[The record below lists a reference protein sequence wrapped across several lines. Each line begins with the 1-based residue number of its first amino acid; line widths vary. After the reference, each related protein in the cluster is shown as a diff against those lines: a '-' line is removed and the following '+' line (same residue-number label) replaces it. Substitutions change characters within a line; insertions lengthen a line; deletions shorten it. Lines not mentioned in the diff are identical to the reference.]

1 MKENKKNK
9 EPKVK
14 NVIDKTSKAVRRT
27 SIGGQAV
34 LEGVMMKG
42 EHSIATA
49 VRTPSGDITVESKYI
64 KSPKERNVFFRLPFI
79 RGVVNLFTQLFQGT
93 GIMMRSAEVYGDYA
107 EPSKFEKWMAD
118 KLKIN
123 PMNVLM
129 AFSVVLG
136 VLLAVGLFVFL
147 PNLITGAICDNI
159 QAINT
164 SSLKGLWYS
173 LIEGGFMLIIFISYI
188 LLVTLMKDVR
198 RVFMYHGAEHKV
210 ITCYEHGLDLTV
222 ENAKKMRRE
231 HSRCGTMFLFIVVAV
246 SILVFVLINYMI
258 TACNLVVPSSVGGYK
273 VLNTLIKLGF
283 KLLFL
288 PVVAGVS
295 YELLK
300 LLAKSDCLFVRIL
313 RAPGML
319 LQKLTTKEPTDD
331 MLEVSITAFKT
342 VMEMDANP
350 NLEEKRFDIRVP
362 YGIARDRVKNIAK
375 GADEADID
383 WLLVEVTGVKRSE
396 LPALKTLTKAQY
408 DAAEAIANKMKDGT
422 PLQYALGYC
431 DFYGIKISV
440 NQNVLI
446 PRPETE
452 ELAEKAIVEVKS
464 RNENVGIDVLDLC
477 TGSGAIA
484 VSIAKHTSAHVCAT
498 DVSTGAIDVAKAN
511 ALNTGV
517 KIDFVCGDMW
527 SAVENKQF
535 DVIVSNPPYIPSED
549 VKKLDEKVKNFEP
562 QLALDGDADG
572 LKYYRI
578 IEKGLDAHLKDGGV
592 LLMEFGIGQAESIK
606 EIFASYDVTI
616 DKDIEGVERMAT
628 VRRK

>member
-1 MKENKKNK
+1 
-9 EPKVK
+9 
-14 NVIDKTSKAVRRT
+14 
-27 SIGGQAV
+27 
-34 LEGVMMKG
+34 
-42 EHSIATA
+42 
-49 VRTPSGDITVESKYI
+49 
-64 KSPKERNVFFRLPFI
+64 
-79 RGVVNLFTQLFQGT
+79 
-93 GIMMRSAEVYGDYA
+93 
-107 EPSKFEKWMAD
+107 
-118 KLKIN
+118 
-123 PMNVLM
+123 
-129 AFSVVLG
+129 
-136 VLLAVGLFVFL
+136 
-147 PNLITGAICDNI
+147 
-159 QAINT
+159 
-164 SSLKGLWYS
+164 
-173 LIEGGFMLIIFISYI
+173 MLIIFISYI

-231 HSRCGTMFLFIVVAV
+231 HSRCGTTFLFIVVAV

-350 NLEEKRFDIRVP
+350 NLEEKKFDIRVP

-592 LLMEFGIGQAESIK
+592 LLLEFGIGQAESIK

>member
-64 KSPKERNVFFRLPFI
+64 KSPKERNVFFRLPFV

-231 HSRCGTMFLFIVVAV
+231 HSRCGTTFLFIVVAV

-350 NLEEKRFDIRVP
+350 NLEEKKFDIRVP

-498 DVSTGAIDVAKAN
+498 DISKGAIDVAKAN

>member
-9 EPKVK
+9 QPKVK

-231 HSRCGTMFLFIVVAV
+231 HSRCGTTFLFIVVAV
-246 SILVFVLINYMI
+246 SILVFVRINYMI
-258 TACNLVVPSSVGGYK
+258 TAFNLVVPSSVGGYK

-295 YELLK
+295 YEIFK

-350 NLEEKRFDIRVP
+350 NLEEKKFDIRVP

-498 DVSTGAIDVAKAN
+498 DISTGAIDVAKAN

>member
-231 HSRCGTMFLFIVVAV
+231 HSRCGTTFLFIVVAV

-350 NLEEKRFDIRVP
+350 NLEEKKFDIRVP

-498 DVSTGAIDVAKAN
+498 DISKGAIDVAKAN

-549 VKKLDEKVKNFEP
+549 VRKLDEKVKNFEP

>member
-9 EPKVK
+9 QPKVK

-93 GIMMRSAEVYGDYA
+93 GIMMRSAEVYGDYT

-231 HSRCGTMFLFIVVAV
+231 HSRCGTTFLFIVVAV

-350 NLEEKRFDIRVP
+350 NLEEKKFDIRVP

-464 RNENVGIDVLDLC
+464 RKENVGIDVLDLC

-592 LLMEFGIGQAESIK
+592 LLMEFGISQAESIK

>member
-9 EPKVK
+9 QPKVK

-147 PNLITGAICDNI
+147 PNLITGAICGNI
-159 QAINT
+159 QAIKT
-164 SSLKGLWYS
+164 SSLKDLWYS

-288 PVVAGVS
+288 PVVVGVS

-350 NLEEKRFDIRVP
+350 NLEEKKFDIRVP

-484 VSIAKHTSAHVCAT
+484 VSIAMYTSAHVCAT
-498 DVSTGAIDVAKAN
+498 DISTGAIDVAKAN

>member
-64 KSPKERNVFFRLPFI
+64 KSPKERNVFFRLPFV

-283 KLLFL
+283 KRLFL

-300 LLAKSDCLFVRIL
+300 LLAKSDCLLVRIL

-350 NLEEKRFDIRVP
+350 NLEEKKFDIRVP

-464 RNENVGIDVLDLC
+464 RKENVGIDVLDLC

-484 VSIAKHTSAHVCAT
+484 VSIAKYTSAHVCAT
-498 DVSTGAIDVAKAN
+498 DISTGAIDVAKAN